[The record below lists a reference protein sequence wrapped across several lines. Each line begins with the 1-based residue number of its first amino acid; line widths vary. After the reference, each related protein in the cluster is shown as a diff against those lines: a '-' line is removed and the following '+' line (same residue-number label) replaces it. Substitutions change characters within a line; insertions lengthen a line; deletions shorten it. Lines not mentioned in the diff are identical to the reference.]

1 MATQPHPYH
10 RADPLPG
17 RQWGDVI
24 KGLGNA
30 SKHFKL
36 TAQNVEEKL
45 EQYKHGSFRCMGTKI
60 KVETPT
66 RDICGW
72 SFIDI
77 GGLDSSQSR
86 SLRSE
91 LQSRKLIHKRRV
103 CWSTHPILDRVVRAA
118 AYDHDQKPPRQEL
131 VALLRSFA
139 DPKLNAESATAVADF
154 LIDKALLTA
163 FIKVESDR
171 FVPVCSLV
179 RRALAGTQ
187 KWLEEVHK
195 VTPIPEGPP
204 PINEN

>member
-1 MATQPHPYH
+1 LATQPHPYH

-91 LQSRKLIHKRRV
+91 LQSRKLIHNRRV

-154 LIDKALLTA
+154 HGIHQGGERP
-163 FIKVESDR
+163 I
-171 FVPVCSLV
+171 
-179 RRALAGTQ
+179 RACVQSCAEGLSRYPQMARGGAQGGTY
-187 KWLEEVHK
+187 
-195 VTPIPEGPP
+195 P
-204 PINEN
+204 